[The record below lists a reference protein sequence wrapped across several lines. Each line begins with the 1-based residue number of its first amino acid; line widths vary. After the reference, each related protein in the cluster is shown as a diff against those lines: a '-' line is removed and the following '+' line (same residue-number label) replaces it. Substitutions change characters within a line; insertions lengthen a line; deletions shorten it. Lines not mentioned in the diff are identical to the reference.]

1 MVQVHWAAEG
11 HIIQVQALQEKQGD
25 STASALAPE
34 IQQLLDAHEGLFS
47 KPEGLPPSRTAD
59 HRIPLVPGAQ
69 PVKARPY
76 RYTPQQKTEIEN
88 QVKEMIKSGIIR
100 LSSSPFA
107 SPVLLVRK
115 KDGTWRFCVDYRQL
129 NSLTIKHKYPVP
141 VVDELIDELA
151 GACWFTKLD
160 LSSGY
165 HQILLADGEQHK
177 TAFQTHHGLY
187 EFLVMPF
194 GLTNAPAS
202 FQGLMNQVFAPLLRK
217 CVLVFVDDIL
227 IYSQSL
233 PKHVQ
238 HLKCVFELLQQN
250 QLFLKRSKCSF
261 ALQELEYLGHIIGK
275 NGVSTDTTKVQ
286 AVKDWPQPKNVKEL
300 RGFLGL
306 TGYYRKFIK
315 NYGMIAKPLTQLLC
329 KGVLFLWGPEQQH
342 SFQLLKDTMVQ
353 APVLAIPDFSQ
364 SFVLETDACNTG
376 IGAVLM
382 QNGHPVAFLSKSLCR
397 RNETLSTY
405 EKECLAIILAV
416 DKWRAYLQHREFVIL
431 TDHQSLLHLTDQ
443 RLLTGIQH
451 KAFVKLLGLQYII
464 KYKKGITNAAADAL
478 SRQQDASPIAAV
490 SAVTPVWMENLQLGY
505 QDDPESKKLLAELSA
520 TSVHSNT
527 DGYTLVDG
535 LIRYKD
541 RIWVGNNALAQ
552 HHILQ
557 ALHCSGVGGHSGVR
571 ATYERIKELFAW
583 PKMKLSIQ
591 QFVAA
596 CGVCQQAKVEHVKK
610 PGLLQPLP
618 VPTRPWE
625 MVSLDFIEALPRVH
639 NCDVILVVID
649 RFSKFGHFIPL
660 SHPFTALQVAQAF
673 INSIYRLHGLP
684 KVIVSDRDKIFTSSL
699 WKELFRL
706 SDTALH
712 MSSSYHP
719 QTDGQTERL
728 NQCLETYLRCAVHRN
743 PRKWYDWL
751 PLAEHWY
758 NTTFHSSL
766 GRTPFE
772 VVFGRKP
779 RQLGIT
785 ADSNGVSH
793 DLDTWLANRAQTVEI
808 LRQQLLRAQQRMK
821 KQADR
826 NRSERR
832 FAVGDMVYLKLHPFV
847 QQTVEKRACNKL
859 SLRYFGPYKIIAR
872 VGEAA
877 YRLQLPD
884 SSKIHNVVH
893 VSLLKKHV
901 PPIEVHDDVG
911 ESASSQVT
919 RAVTGKAEPVLRR
932 SARLG
937 TRRSTTTTVASP
949 ASASSPASSS
959 ASSLTT

>member
-1 MVQVHWAAEG
+1 MAEVTEQSLGLTDLMKQLLDGFNTLKAGQAETQEALRGIQARTDAVEARIAEAVAHTPPPPAPSPMAMGAGATMASTHPSSSSSTPPSGTTSTSLLGMPCEMGYGQIDHRDPLLFWGDAPGILGFPLPAPGTGFYGNAALWFQGVEAKGRVEHWHDMCKHQLLLYNPHIDEGHFIDEFIAGLRDEIRTAIWLHRPQELETAHLLALMQEEESAPVKKRSYSKHEYKDNVKPKWHAAKSNDDHQSSNKQSSNTKAEDKLAALKAYRREKGLCFTCGEKYSRSHKCPDRVPLHVIEELLEVLQIQSGDDSSEDSDPESEGNGSTSNTPRGSFMIVSSFINSDLVDKLQCTKKNLPPATYVVANGAKMQCTEYVPQLEWSTQGHTFQQDVKILPLGCYDMILGEDWLDDHSPMWVHWRRKRMRFTHKHRRITLNGVSDNIKTCRPVKIPKLQGLQRRGAITHMVQVHWAAEG

-233 PKHVQ
+233 REHVQ

-397 RNETLSTY
+397 RNQTLSTY

-416 DKWRAYLQHREFVIL
+416 DKWRA
-431 TDHQSLLHLTDQ
+431 
-443 RLLTGIQH
+443 
-451 KAFVKLLGLQYII
+451 
-464 KYKKGITNAAADAL
+464 
-478 SRQQDASPIAAV
+478 
-490 SAVTPVWMENLQLGY
+490 SA
-505 QDDPESKKLLAELSA
+505 
-520 TSVHSNT
+520 
-527 DGYTLVDG
+527 
-535 LIRYKD
+535 
-541 RIWVGNNALAQ
+541 
-552 HHILQ
+552 
-557 ALHCSGVGGHSGVR
+557 
-571 ATYERIKELFAW
+571 
-583 PKMKLSIQ
+583 
-591 QFVAA
+591 
-596 CGVCQQAKVEHVKK
+596 
-610 PGLLQPLP
+610 
-618 VPTRPWE
+618 
-625 MVSLDFIEALPRVH
+625 
-639 NCDVILVVID
+639 
-649 RFSKFGHFIPL
+649 
-660 SHPFTALQVAQAF
+660 PF
-673 INSIYRLHGLP
+673 
-684 KVIVSDRDKIFTSSL
+684 DRD
-699 WKELFRL
+699 
-706 SDTALH
+706 
-712 MSSSYHP
+712 
-719 QTDGQTERL
+719 
-728 NQCLETYLRCAVHRN
+728 
-743 PRKWYDWL
+743 
-751 PLAEHWY
+751 
-758 NTTFHSSL
+758 
-766 GRTPFE
+766 
-772 VVFGRKP
+772 
-779 RQLGIT
+779 
-785 ADSNGVSH
+785 
-793 DLDTWLANRAQTVEI
+793 
-808 LRQQLLRAQQRMK
+808 
-821 KQADR
+821 
-826 NRSERR
+826 
-832 FAVGDMVYLKLHPFV
+832 
-847 QQTVEKRACNKL
+847 
-859 SLRYFGPYKIIAR
+859 
-872 VGEAA
+872 
-877 YRLQLPD
+877 
-884 SSKIHNVVH
+884 
-893 VSLLKKHV
+893 
-901 PPIEVHDDVG
+901 
-911 ESASSQVT
+911 
-919 RAVTGKAEPVLRR
+919 
-932 SARLG
+932 
-937 TRRSTTTTVASP
+937 P
-949 ASASSPASSS
+949 A
-959 ASSLTT
+959 